1 MQNAPD
7 IHVDTERVEFIG
19 NLREDL
25 LDFRDICGQ
34 AAVKRAV
41 EVAVAGRHNILMVG
55 PPGSGKT
62 MIARRIPGIMPPLSF
77 EEQMEISK
85 IYSVSGL
92 LDEKHP
98 LVMERPF
105 RSPHHTI
112 PQTALVG
119 GGRYPKPGECSLS
132 SGGVLFL
139 DELPEFQR
147 QSVEVLRQPLE
158 EGFVTISRLEGSYR
172 YPAKCQLVAAA
183 NPCLCGFYPDRRKC
197 NCTTAQIRKYFGRI
211 SRPILDRIDICTE
224 TVSLNYDELENRGEE
239 ESSAQIRE
247 RVMEAQ
253 KIQTKRYE
261 GESFRYNGELTAQ
274 GVKRYCVLSADAE
287 AYLRGIFDQKSLTA
301 RGYHKI
307 LKVARS
313 IADLDHSQEIKR
325 HHLSEAVCYR
335 SFPQDNTDV
344 NV

>member
-1 MQNAPD
+1 MW
-7 IHVDTERVEFIG
+7 
-19 NLREDL
+19 LR
-25 LDFRDICGQ
+25 
-34 AAVKRAV
+34 
-41 EVAVAGRHNILMVG
+41 
-55 PPGSGKT
+55 
-62 MIARRIPGIMPPLSF
+62 
-77 EEQMEISK
+77 
-85 IYSVSGL
+85 
-92 LDEKHP
+92 
-98 LVMERPF
+98 
-105 RSPHHTI
+105 
-112 PQTALVG
+112 
-119 GGRYPKPGECSLS
+119 
-132 SGGVLFL
+132 
-139 DELPEFQR
+139 
-147 QSVEVLRQPLE
+147 
-158 EGFVTISRLEGSYR
+158 
-172 YPAKCQLVAAA
+172 A

-313 IADLDHSQEIKR
+313 IADLDHGQEIKR